1 MFAATG
7 RFFLW
12 LISLYNVLMWTKNQ
26 ELAKVFNQIAILLE
40 MKGIAFKPQ
49 AYERVALELEALSE
63 DVFAIYQREGIVG
76 LKRISGVGEGIAKG
90 IEEYLRTGKIRFYED
105 LKKKMPVNL
114 EELTAVE
121 GIGPKTIKVLYQKLK
136 VKDLQDLERVARAG
150 KIRSLENF
158 GEKSEL
164 NILQSIE
171 FLKRSKG
178 RFLLG
183 DILPEIQI
191 VVEKLRDLRQ
201 VKAVDIAGSLRR
213 CKETI
218 GDADILAISGN
229 PKGVMDF
236 FVSLPGVV
244 KVWGKGGTKASIRMK
259 QGFDIDLR
267 IVPAR
272 SYGAA
277 LQYFTGSKEH
287 NIALRKIAIERGLKL
302 NEYGLFKGRKMLASD
317 AEKKI
322 YQALGLAYI
331 EPELREGQG
340 EVEAAFSNKL
350 PRLISRSDI
359 LGDLHCHSNW
369 DGGRDSIAEM
379 AKTAQKMGYQYI
391 GIADHTKFLRIEHGL
406 DEKRLSAQRKEIDK
420 LNTKYPPSLKATA
433 GRQNTRFR
441 ILQGCEANIL
451 NDGSVDIKDE
461 ALAKLDFVIAGVHSN
476 LKMPKGQMT
485 ERIVR
490 AMKNPNVDIISHPT
504 GRILQKRDEYQAD
517 FPMMLQAAK
526 KTGTILE
533 INAYPDRLDLK
544 DSHIR
549 QAKMV
554 GVKMVIN
561 TDSHSKTHLGVMSF
575 GVAQAK
581 RGWAEKGDIINCWSV
596 EKLLGFLKH

>member
-1 MFAATG
+1 
-7 RFFLW
+7 
-12 LISLYNVLMWTKNQ
+12 
-26 ELAKVFNQIAILLE
+26 

-63 DVFAIYQREGIVG
+63 DVFAIYEREGFEG
-76 LKRISGVGEGIAKG
+76 LKRIPGVGEGIAKG
-90 IEEYLRTGKIRFYED
+90 IEEYLRTGKIGFYED

-136 VKDLQDLERVARAG
+136 VKDLQGLERAARAG

-183 DILPEIQI
+183 EILPEIQV

-201 VKAVDIAGSLRR
+201 VREVDVAGSLRR
-213 CKETI
+213 GKETI
-218 GDADILAISGN
+218 GDADVLATSRN

-267 IVPAR
+267 IVPEK

-302 NEYGLFKGRKMLASD
+302 NEYGLFRGRKMIDSNT
-317 AEKKI
+317 EKKI
-322 YQALGLAYI
+322 YQALGLNYI
-331 EPELREGQG
+331 EPELRENQG
-340 EVEAAFSNKL
+340 EVEAALSGKL
-350 PRLISRSDI
+350 PCLIGQKDI
-359 LGDLHCHSNW
+359 LGDLHCHSDW

-379 AKTAQKMGYQYI
+379 ARAAQKMGYQYI
-391 GIADHTKFLRIEHGL
+391 GIADHTKFLRIERGL
-406 DEKRLSAQRKEIDK
+406 DEKQLLAQRKEISR
-420 LNTKYPPSLKATA
+420 LNSRLLDFK
-433 GRQNTRFR
+433 

-451 NDGSVDIKDE
+451 NDGSLDIKDE
-461 ALAKLDFVIAGVHSN
+461 VLAQLDFVIAGVHSN
-476 LKMPKGQMT
+476 LKMPREQMT

-490 AMKNPNVDIISHPT
+490 AMRNPHLDIISHPT

-517 FPMMLQAAK
+517 FLAILRSAK
-526 KTGTILE
+526 ETGTILE

-544 DSHIR
+544 DSYIR
-549 QAKMV
+549 QAKMA

-561 TDSHSKTHLGVMSF
+561 TDSHSKTQLGVMSF
-575 GVAQAK
+575 GVTQAR
-581 RGWAEKGDIINCWSV
+581 RGWAERKDVINCWPAK
-596 EKLLGFLKH
+596 KLLGFLKNQKTE

>member
-1 MFAATG
+1 
-7 RFFLW
+7 
-12 LISLYNVLMWTKNQ
+12 MWTKNQ
-26 ELAKVFNQIAILLE
+26 ELAKIFNQIAIFLE

-49 AYERVALELEALSE
+49 AYERVALELAALSE
-63 DVFAIYQREGIVG
+63 DVFAIYQREGLVG
-76 LKRISGVGEGIAKG
+76 LKRISGVGEGIAKA

-121 GIGPKTIKVLYQKLK
+121 GIGPKTIKVLYQKLG
-136 VKDLQDLERVARAG
+136 VKDLRGLEKAARAN
-150 KIRSLENF
+150 KVRSLENF
-158 GEKSEL
+158 GEKSEA

-191 VVEKLRDLRQ
+191 VIEKLRDLRQ

-218 GDADILAISGN
+218 GDADILAVSGN

-302 NEYGLFKGRKMLASD
+302 NEYGLFKGRKILASEN
-317 AEKKI
+317 EKKI

-331 EPELREGQG
+331 EPELRENQG

-350 PRLISRSDI
+350 PRLIDQEDI

-369 DGGRDSIAEM
+369 DGGRDSITEM

-406 DEKRLSAQRKEIDK
+406 DEKQLLHQKKEIEK
-420 LNTKYPPSLKATA
+420 LNSKFKILNLKF
-433 GRQNTRFR
+433 Q
-441 ILQGCEANIL
+441 ILHGCEANIL
-451 NDGSVDIKDE
+451 NDGSLDIKDE

-549 QAKMV
+549 QAKMM
-554 GVKMVIN
+554 GVKMIIN
-561 TDSHSKTHLGVMSF
+561 TDSHSKTQLGVMSF
-575 GVAQAK
+575 GVTQAR
-581 RGWAEKGDIINCWSV
+581 RGWAEKKDIINCQPA
-596 EKLLGFLKH
+596 ETLLSFLKH